1 MELPVSTPSN
11 STNITFYRPVDTASI
26 HLPLVSAQVEA
37 GFPSVADDHIE
48 DTLDLQRYLVPRP
61 AATFFVKAKGD
72 SMIGAGIFPGDL
84 LIVDKS
90 LSPKSGS
97 IIIALYQ
104 GEFTVKR
111 LVIEQGQGY
120 LKAENPRFPTIAITQ
135 VESFEI
141 WGTVTHVIHN
151 V

>member
-1 MELPVSTPSN
+1 MEFFRPDTSSC
-11 STNITFYRPVDTASI
+11 TN
-26 HLPLVSAQVEA
+26 LPLFSTQVEA

-48 DTLDLQRYLVPRP
+48 QTLDLQRYLIPRP
-61 AATFFVKAKGD
+61 AATFFVKAKGE

-90 LSPKSGS
+90 IQAKSGS

-111 LVIEQGQGY
+111 LVIESGQGY
-120 LKAENPRFPTIAITQ
+120 LKAENPSYPTIAITQ
-135 VESFEI
+135 IEAFEI
-141 WGTVTHVIHN
+141 WGTVTHVIHS

>member
-1 MELPVSTPSN
+1 MEFFRPTETPAIN
-11 STNITFYRPVDTASI
+11 
-26 HLPLVSAQVEA
+26 LPLFSTQVEA

-48 DTLDLQRYLVPRP
+48 GTLDLQRYLIPRP
-61 AATFFVKAKGD
+61 AATFFVKAKGE

-90 LSPKSGS
+90 IQAKSGN

>member
-1 MELPVSTPSN
+1 MSHAFTPLNLINMEFFRPTETLP
-11 STNITFYRPVDTASI
+11 TN
-26 HLPLVSAQVEA
+26 LPLFSTQVEA

-48 DTLDLQRYLVPRP
+48 QTLDLQRYLIPRP
-61 AATFFVKAKGD
+61 AATFFVKAKGE
-72 SMIGAGIFPGDL
+72 SMVGAGIFPGDL

-90 LSPKSGS
+90 LQAKSGS

-111 LVIEQGQGY
+111 LIIEQGQGY
-120 LKAENPRFPTIAITQ
+120 LKAENPAFPTIAITHI
-135 VESFEI
+135 ESFEI
-141 WGTVTHVIHN
+141 WGTVTHVIHS

>member
-1 MELPVSTPSN
+1 MDIFKVEESS
-11 STNITFYRPVDTASI
+11 Y
-26 HLPLVSAQVEA
+26 LPLPLFGAQVEA

-48 DTLDLQRYLVPRP
+48 GSLDLQRYLIPRP
-61 AATFFVKAKGD
+61 SSTFFVRAKGE
-72 SMIGAGIFPGDL
+72 SMLGAGIFPGDL

-90 LSPKSGS
+90 KKAVSGN

-111 LVIEQGQGY
+111 LVIEHGRGY
-120 LKAENPRFPTIAITQ
+120 LQAENPAYPKIAITR
-135 VESFEI
+135 VDEFEI
-141 WGTVTHVIHN
+141 WGTVTHVIHS

>member
-1 MELPVSTPSN
+1 MPQDFIPLNLTSRMDV
-11 STNITFYRPVDTASI
+11 FRPEDSLSQP
-26 HLPLVSAQVEA
+26 LPLFGAQVEA

-48 DTLDLQRYLVPRP
+48 GTLDLQKYLIPRP
-61 AATFFVKAKGD
+61 AATFFVRAKGE
-72 SMIGAGIFPGDL
+72 SMLGAGIFPGDL

-90 LSPKSGS
+90 KKATSGS

-111 LVIEQGQGY
+111 LVIEHGKGY
-120 LKAENPRFPTIAITQ
+120 LQAENPAYPKIAITR
-135 VESFEI
+135 VDEFEI
-141 WGTVTHVIHN
+141 WGTVTHVIHS